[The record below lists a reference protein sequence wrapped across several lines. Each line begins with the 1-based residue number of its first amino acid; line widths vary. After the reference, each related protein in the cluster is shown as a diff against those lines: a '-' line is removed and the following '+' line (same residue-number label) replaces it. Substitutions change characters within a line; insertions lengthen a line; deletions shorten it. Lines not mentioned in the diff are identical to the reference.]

1 MTKRAKISNHL
12 QVVDLPNT
20 MAVEVPLPLVGAFA
34 NIESSFFCAR
44 GREPQRPDSLW
55 RRGGCGDERSD
66 LRENGQAVRDLVSG
80 KWTPF

>member
-34 NIESSFFCAR
+34 NIESSFFLR
-44 GREPQRPDSLW
+44 
-55 RRGGCGDERSD
+55 ERSRAAEARLPLATRR
-66 LRENGQAVRDLVSG
+66 LRR
-80 KWTPF
+80 